1 MKKKKLGTI
10 AIALAIAGASATCA
24 GCSLKLSD
32 YVDEET
38 ASEIASFGK
47 SLIVEKGSEVVTE
60 MVSDVASSSS
70 SLISQIIEESKTIA
84 EQEASGENPGGS
96 TSGENP
102 GGSTS
107 GENPG
112 GNTSGDNTAGNESA
126 EESQNNTG
134 NTAGN
139 QASGILTSTADI
151 GLTDSD
157 GKGKNY
163 VFTYGDSIYNA
174 IYWDDHWK
182 IMDSYLIGNSND
194 MIIIC
199 QALIDLHPIHG
210 ADHESYRTA
219 DDMAYEWL
227 QHNIAYEFLPE
238 DNVWRQKSKDVDF
251 NPDDQGKSFIEIYEQ
266 RTGKEFKWSDITG
279 D

>member
-1 MKKKKLGTI
+1 MKKKKLGAI
-10 AIALAIAGASATCA
+10 AIALAIAGALATCT
-24 GCSLKLSD
+24 GCNLKLSD

-70 SLISQIIEESKTIA
+70 SLISQIIEESKAIA
-84 EQEASGENPGGS
+84 EQEASGENSGG
-96 TSGENP
+96 N
-102 GGSTS
+102 TS

-112 GNTSGDNTAGNESA
+112 GNTSGGNASENESSDA
-126 EESQNNTG
+126 QADENRNNSG

-163 VFTYGDSIYNA
+163 VFTYGDSIYTA
-174 IYWDDHWK
+174 IYWEDHWK

-266 RTGKEFKWSDITG
+266 RTGKEFKWSDVTG
-279 D
+279 G

>member
-1 MKKKKLGTI
+1 MKKKKLGAI
-10 AIALAIAGASATCA
+10 AIALAIAGALATCA

-84 EQEASGENPGGS
+84 EQEASGES
-96 TSGENP
+96 KTIAEQE
-102 GGSTS
+102 TS

-112 GNTSGDNTAGNESA
+112 GNTSGDNTTGNESA
-126 EESQNNTG
+126 KENQKNSG

-163 VFTYGDSIYNA
+163 VFTYGDSSYTA

-266 RTGKEFKWSDITG
+266 RTGKEFKWSDVTG
-279 D
+279 G

>member
-1 MKKKKLGTI
+1 MKKKKLGAI

-84 EQEASGENPGGS
+84 EQEASGES
-96 TSGENP
+96 KTIAEQDASGEN
-102 GGSTS
+102 S
-107 GENPG
+107 G
-112 GNTSGDNTAGNESA
+112 GNTSGDNTAGNESSDA
-126 EESQNNTG
+126 QADENRNNSG

-163 VFTYGDSIYNA
+163 VFTYGDSIYTA

>member
-1 MKKKKLGTI
+1 MKKKKLGAI
-10 AIALAIAGASATCA
+10 AIALAIAGVLATCA

-84 EQEASGENPGGS
+84 EQEASGENPGG
-96 TSGENP
+96 NA
-102 GGSTS
+102 
-107 GENPG
+107 
-112 GNTSGDNTAGNESA
+112 SGDNTAGNESA

-139 QASGILTSTADI
+139 QATGILTSTADI

-163 VFTYGDSIYNA
+163 VFTYGDSIYTA

-182 IMDSYLIGNSND
+182 IMDSYLIENSND

-210 ADHESYRTA
+210 ADHENYRTA

-279 D
+279 G

>member
-1 MKKKKLGTI
+1 MKKKKLGAI
-10 AIALAIAGASATCA
+10 AIALAIAGALATCT

-84 EQEASGENPGGS
+84 EQEASGENSGGS

-126 EESQNNTG
+126 EESQNNSG

-163 VFTYGDSIYNA
+163 VFTYGDSIYTA

-279 D
+279 S

>member
-1 MKKKKLGTI
+1 MKKKKLGAI

-84 EQEASGENPGGS
+84 EQEASGENK
-96 TSGENP
+96 TIAEQDASGENP

-107 GENPG
+107 G
-112 GNTSGDNTAGNESA
+112 GNASGNESSDA
-126 EESQNNTG
+126 QADENRNNSG
-134 NTAGN
+134 NTTGN

-163 VFTYGDSIYNA
+163 VFNYGDSIYTA

>member
-84 EQEASGENPGGS
+84 EQEASGES
-96 TSGENP
+96 KTIAEQEA
-102 GGSTS
+102 S

-163 VFTYGDSIYNA
+163 VFNYGDSIYTA

-182 IMDSYLIGNSND
+182 IMDSYLIENSND